1 MTGQPVSFTGVTE
14 PGKAQGSQVGIFPS
28 CELCHK
34 ISLFIGKEKT
44 CISVFPP
51 MSLVKINLN
60 SKTPEIP
67 REKKKIGKEIE
78 NFWRDNNKHLPSN
91 LS

>member
-1 MTGQPVSFTGVTE
+1 
-14 PGKAQGSQVGIFPS
+14 
-28 CELCHK
+28 
-34 ISLFIGKEKT
+34 
-44 CISVFPP
+44 